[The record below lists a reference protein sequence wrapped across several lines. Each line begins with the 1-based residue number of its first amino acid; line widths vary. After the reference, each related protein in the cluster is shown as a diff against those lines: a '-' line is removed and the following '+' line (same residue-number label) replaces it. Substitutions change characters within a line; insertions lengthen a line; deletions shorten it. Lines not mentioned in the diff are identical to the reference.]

1 MVFGMISK
9 KESYDYVAAKFIPIV
24 RSKAAMVLFSEYGL
38 TQQSISKMLGVS
50 QAEVSK
56 YLSGKGT
63 KDEGIKISDRDIEA
77 FAQSIVIKDEYNAQK
92 IVCGICP
99 KGASKSCHIMI
110 K

>member
-1 MVFGMISK
+1 MTNK
-9 KESYDYVAAKFIPIV
+9 KDSYDYVATKFIPV
-24 RSKAAMVLFSEYGL
+24 VKSRAAMVLFNQYGL

-56 YLSGKGT
+56 YLSGKGA
-63 KDEGIKISDRDIEA
+63 KAGDIEINNKDIEA

-92 IVCGICP
+92 IVCSICP
-99 KGASKSCHIMI
+99 KGASKSCSIMI

>member
-1 MVFGMISK
+1 
-9 KESYDYVAAKFIPIV
+9 
-24 RSKAAMVLFSEYGL
+24 MVLFSEYGL

>member
-1 MVFGMISK
+1 MTSK

-56 YLSGKGT
+56 YLSGKGA
-63 KDEGIKISDRDIEA
+63 KDNGIRISDRDIEA
-77 FAQSIVIKDEYNAQK
+77 FAHSIVIKDEYNAQK

-110 K
+110 R

>member
-1 MVFGMISK
+1 MTSK
-9 KESYDYVAAKFIPIV
+9 KESYDYVAAKFIPV
-24 RSKAAMVLFSEYGL
+24 VKSKAATVLFNEYGL

-56 YLSGKGT
+56 YLSGKGA
-63 KDEGIKISDRDIEA
+63 KNEDIEINDKDIEA
-77 FAQSIVIKDEYNAQK
+77 FVQSIVIKDEYNAQR
-92 IVCGICP
+92 IVCKICP